1 MSENPIT
8 RRASYGPSSPDVGT
22 RGANTRSKI
31 VDVSLDLFGEV
42 GFFNT
47 SVDAIA
53 KGAGIS
59 RATLYQYFPGKDE
72 IFLELLEECG
82 LALFRVARRIG
93 PRGHSEVGFDNLN
106 WLLG

>member
-53 KGAGIS
+53 KGG
-59 RATLYQYFPGKDE
+59 
-72 IFLELLEECG
+72 
-82 LALFRVARRIG
+82 
-93 PRGHSEVGFDNLN
+93 
-106 WLLG
+106 